1 MIPSEYKEYTMKKT
15 IAAFA
20 AGALLVATQALAATE
35 ISPRVG
41 DRVGPQ
47 AGASSELAGGV
58 APGLIFAAV
67 TVASFAIF
75 FAATDDDSESD

>member
-1 MIPSEYKEYTMKKT
+1 MKKT
-15 IAAFA
+15 IAAVA
-20 AGALLVATQALAATE
+20 VGALLAATQAMATTQA
-35 ISPRVG
+35 SPKVG

-47 AGASSELAGGV
+47 AGASSELAGGI

-75 FAATDDDSESD
+75 AAATDDDSESD

>member
-1 MIPSEYKEYTMKKT
+1 MKKT
-15 IAAFA
+15 IAAVA
-20 AGALLVATQALAATE
+20 VGALLTATQAMATTQA
-35 ISPRVG
+35 SPKVG

-67 TVASFAIF
+67 TVASFAMF
-75 FAATDDDSESD
+75 LAATDEDSESE

>member
-1 MIPSEYKEYTMKKT
+1 MKKT
-15 IAAFA
+15 IAAVA
-20 AGALLVATQALAATE
+20 VGALLVATQAMATTQTTVK
-35 ISPRVG
+35 VG
-41 DRVGPQ
+41 DRVG
-47 AGASSELAGGV
+47 ARSGASSEFAGGI